1 MIDRIAFNS
10 ILKQKTNNNVTHLP
24 NLNTEL
30 KIIQSKDDHSVEYH
44 TLIDKY
50 HILYAIPSMNIQRDD
65 DDYAVT
71 FSEYKLLEDE
81 MLGNLFYNGDKIDVT
96 AFINGS
102 VKVINETEDL
112 ENNSTDIE
120 FDIEF

>member
-1 MIDRIAFNS
+1 MC
-10 ILKQKTNNNVTHLP
+10 K
-24 NLNTEL
+24 
-30 KIIQSKDDHSVEYH
+30 
-44 TLIDKY
+44 
-50 HILYAIPSMNIQRDD
+50 
-65 DDYAVT
+65 T
-71 FSEYKLLEDE
+71 FSEYKLLENE

-102 VKVINETEDL
+102 VEIINENEDI